1 MSWIIVAWSMNA
13 AACLTVAAFYC
24 ALWCKQRENRV
35 HLVFLYSAVAAA
47 AIFAFELY
55 ILNAAAV
62 ARHEPLVRW
71 IHVPTVVLALS
82 LSLVAFVRLYLHA
95 ERAWLAWFHLRR
107 DMIARSM
114 GNSEESQTIS
124 GEILGFQE
132 APPTGMS
139 KPGGAA
145 ARVRR
150 TGLWSHFLSYE
161 WSSALLYLFL
171 DVVSWLVIYRVAG
184 WFRYDAFYATP
195 FQFFIV
201 NLIQLGVIVT
211 ALYFVG
217 GYDRAVEKLTLS
229 YAAEHILAVTA
240 AALVSATLIY
250 SAATFDQTMK
260 PSRGVLLLSFAIFL
274 PVSLAYRRWIRQY
287 VVASSASRSFLVIGG
302 GATAARFYEAY
313 KNSPNGQPLEF
324 VSVNEQR
331 VGQPIADEGSPIVQG
346 NLAAKLTNPGKRYSG
361 IILAEKAGSLSVELL
376 ERLVHAQFQ
385 ETRVY
390 TLESFYETQWRYLPL
405 GIIDPFWPL
414 QSGFQLARTSPYHYL
429 KRLFDVVA
437 SATALIICAPLF
449 AIVPLL
455 ICLEDGRPVFF
466 RQERVGRDGRRFV
479 LFKFRTM
486 RRRPDEA
493 DEDIYTRK
501 GDLRVTS
508 VGRWLRKLRLDELPQ
523 LWNALKGD
531 ISLIGPR
538 PEWSKCAE
546 RYEQTIPFYHFRH
559 LVKPG
564 ITGWAQVNYPYGESD
579 GDAVEKLKY
588 DLYYIR
594 HYSLKL
600 DAMIVLKTLYT
611 MLFGKGR

>member
-1 MSWIIVAWSMNA
+1 MIARRRARGVRYRVRPKQSILSLCVFKPIIAGFMANREESQA
-13 AACLTVAAFYC
+13 ISQEILAF
-24 ALWCKQRENRV
+24 KEESRIHIGKSGR
-35 HLVFLYSAVAAA
+35 
-47 AIFAFELY
+47 
-55 ILNAAAV
+55 AV
-62 ARHEPLVRW
+62 ARRK
-71 IHVPTVVLALS
+71 PTA
-82 LSLVAFVRLYLHA
+82 
-95 ERAWLAWFHLRR
+95 
-107 DMIARSM
+107 
-114 GNSEESQTIS
+114 
-124 GEILGFQE
+124 
-132 APPTGMS
+132 
-139 KPGGAA
+139 
-145 ARVRR
+145 
-150 TGLWSHFLSYE
+150 LWSHFLSHE
-161 WSSALLYLFL
+161 WSSAVLYLFL
-171 DVVSWLVIYRVAG
+171 DVVSWLAIYRVAG

-195 FQFFIV
+195 FQFFII

-217 GYDRAVEKLTLS
+217 GYDRTVEKLTLG
-229 YAAEHILAVTA
+229 YAAEHILALIA
-240 AALVSATLIY
+240 AAVVSAMLIY

-274 PVSLAYRRWIRQY
+274 PMSLAYRRWIRQY
-287 VVASSASRSFLVIGG
+287 VVASSATRSFLVIGSG
-302 GATAARFYEAY
+302 TTAARFSESYS
-313 KNSPNGQPLEF
+313 KSPNGQPLEF
-324 VSVNEQR
+324 VDVNEER
-331 VGQPIADEGSPIVQG
+331 VGQPIAGQGSPIVHG
-346 NLAAKLTNPGKRYSG
+346 DLAAKLKNLGNRYSG
-361 IILAEKAGSLSVELL
+361 IVLAAKASSLSTQLL

-390 TLESFYETQWRYLPL
+390 TLESFYETEWRYLPL

-437 SATALIICAPLF
+437 SSIALIICAPLF
-449 AIVPLL
+449 VLVALL
-455 ICLEDGRPVFF
+455 IRMQDGSPVFF
-466 RQERVGRDGRRFV
+466 RQERVGRDGRRFI

-486 RRRPDEA
+486 RRCDEA

-501 GDLRVTS
+501 GDRRVTS
-508 VGRWLRKLRLDELPQ
+508 VVRWLRNFRLDELPQ

-564 ITGWAQVNYPYGESD
+564 ITGWAQVNFPYGESEED
-579 GDAVEKLKY
+579 GVEKLKY

>member
-1 MSWIIVAWSMNA
+1 MA
-13 AACLTVAAFYC
+13 
-24 ALWCKQRENRV
+24 NR
-35 HLVFLYSAVAAA
+35 
-47 AIFAFELY
+47 
-55 ILNAAAV
+55 
-62 ARHEPLVRW
+62 
-71 IHVPTVVLALS
+71 
-82 LSLVAFVRLYLHA
+82 
-95 ERAWLAWFHLRR
+95 
-107 DMIARSM
+107 
-114 GNSEESQTIS
+114 EESQMIPQSVLQFREERTTD
-124 GEILGFQE
+124 
-132 APPTGMS
+132 AS
-139 KPGGAA
+139 KPSSAADRLGGTG
-145 ARVRR
+145 VRSR
-150 TGLWSHFLSYE
+150 FLSHE
-161 WSSALLYLFL
+161 WSSAVLYLLL
-171 DVVSWLVIYRVAG
+171 DVVSWLAIYRLAG
-184 WFRYDAFYATP
+184 WLRFDAFYATP

-201 NLIQLGVIVT
+201 NMIQLGVIVT

-217 GYDRAVEKLTLS
+217 GYDRTVEKLNLG
-229 YAAEHILAVTA
+229 YAAEHILAIIA
-240 AALVSATLIY
+240 AAVVSAMLIY

-274 PVSLAYRRWIRQY
+274 PVSLAYRRLIRQY
-287 VVASSASRSFLVIGG
+287 VVASSAGRSFLVIGG

-313 KNSPNGQPLEF
+313 RKSSNGEQLEF
-324 VSVNEQR
+324 VSVNEER
-331 VGQPIADEGSPIVQG
+331 VGHAVAGEGSPIVQG
-346 NLAAKLTNPGKRYSG
+346 DLAAKLNNLGKRYSG
-361 IILAEKAGSLSVELL
+361 IVLAAKASSLSTELL

-390 TLESFYETQWRYLPL
+390 TLESFYETEWRYLPL

-414 QSGFQLARTSPYHYL
+414 QSGFQLARSSPYHYL
-429 KRLFDVVA
+429 KRLFDIVA
-437 SATALIICAPLF
+437 SATALFICAPIF
-449 AIVPLL
+449 VVVTLL
-455 ICLEDGRPVFF
+455 VRIQDGSPVFF
-466 RQERVGRDGRRFV
+466 RQERVGRDGRRFI

-486 RRRPDEA
+486 RRSNGA

-501 GDLRVTS
+501 DDRRVTS

-579 GDAVEKLKY
+579 EDAVEKLKY